1 MLYQRPSFTLPAKS
15 PVTSEKNWDRAFLSK
30 EDFQAKWQESRE
42 PVSQITKNYG
52 ESSESITPIESVPDA
67 TGFSD

>member
-1 MLYQRPSFTLPAKS
+1 MMLYQKPSFTLPAKS

-30 EDFQAKWQESRE
+30 EKFQER
-42 PVSQITKNYG
+42 YG